1 MNPKGLTGQ
10 SLKVFE
16 AIKKS
21 DLLQEYMLI
30 GGTTL
35 SIQINNRLSEDLDFC
50 KWQDNPETLNKE
62 VNWPELEKFL
72 KTIGN
77 VRTDIIDLYQVNFF
91 LDDIKI
97 TFYSN
102 AITTFSEIQTGCTFD
117 YINLASVNSIGAMKL
132 EVMSRRNLFRDYYDI
147 YSILKEGISLK
158 EIVSKSTRY
167 SHYRMKTKNILGII
181 SNGSLFRKEE
191 KFSLLEPRY
200 NVSSQDIQSFIR
212 GEINK
217 EYGPG
222 ES

>member
-1 MNPKGLTGQ
+1 MNLKGLTPQ

-16 AIKKS
+16 AIKTS
-21 DLLQEYMLI
+21 DLLQEYILI
-30 GGTTL
+30 GGTAL
-35 SIQINNRLSEDLDFC
+35 SLQINNRLSEDLDFC
-50 KWQDNPETLNKE
+50 KWQNNPGISYKE

-91 LDDIKI
+91 LDEVKI

-102 AITTFSEIQTGCTFD
+102 AITTFNEIETGYKFD
-117 YINLASVNSIGAMKL
+117 NLTLASVNSIGAMKL
-132 EVMSRRNLFRDYYDI
+132 EVMSRRNLFRDYYDV

-158 EIVSKSTRY
+158 EIVSKSSRF
-167 SHYRMKTKNILGII
+167 SFYRMKTKAVLGII

-200 NVSSQDIQSFIR
+200 NVTSQDIQSFIR
-212 GEINK
+212 EK
-217 EYGPG
+217 VFREYGLVRD
-222 ES
+222 

>member
-1 MNPKGLTGQ
+1 MNHKGLTSQ

-21 DLLQEYMLI
+21 DLLREYILI
-30 GGTTL
+30 GGTAL
-35 SIQINNRLSEDLDFC
+35 SIQINNRLSEDFDFC
-50 KWQDNPETLNKE
+50 KWQDKPEIHNRE

-72 KTIGN
+72 KTIGK

-91 LDDIKI
+91 LDEVKI

-102 AITTFSEIQTGCTFD
+102 SITTYREIDTRSK
-117 YINLASVNSIGAMKL
+117 YENISLASIDSIGAMKI

-158 EIVSKSTRY
+158 EIVAKSSRY
-167 SHYRMKTKNILGII
+167 SHYRMKTKSILGII

-191 KFSLLEPRY
+191 NFSLLEPRY
-200 NVSSQDIQSFIR
+200 NVTSQEIQSFIR
-212 GEINK
+212 ELIYK

-222 ES
+222 KS

>member
-1 MNPKGLTGQ
+1 MNLKGLTPQ

-21 DLLQEYMLI
+21 DLLQEYILI
-30 GGTTL
+30 GGTAL

-50 KWQDNPETLNKE
+50 KWQNNPEIRNKE

-77 VRTDIIDLYQVNFF
+77 VKTDIIDLYQVNFI
-91 LDDIKI
+91 LDGVKI

-102 AITTFSEIQTGCTFD
+102 AITAFNEIETGFKIDNITLPEV
-117 YINLASVNSIGAMKL
+117 ISIGAMKL
-132 EVMSRRNLFRDYYDI
+132 EVMSRRNVFRDYYDI

-158 EIVSKSTRY
+158 EIVSRSSRF
-167 SHYRMKTKNILGII
+167 SLYRMKTKNILGII

-191 KFSLLEPRY
+191 KFSLLKPRY
-200 NVSSQDIQSFIR
+200 DVTSSDIQTFIR
-212 GEINK
+212 EIINK
-217 EYGPG
+217 EYSLING
-222 ES
+222 